1 MRRSLSV
8 VAVLVALLGLTACSN
23 HAAAPDPAGDASA
36 ADAMFAQMMIPHHE
50 QAVVMADL
58 APTRAQDPQIIEL
71 ATEIKGAQQ
80 PEIDQMAA
88 WLEEWGVPRLA
99 GDEAMAAHGS
109 HGMSGMLTDE
119 QLAELEASS
128 GTDFDQLFA
137 QLMIEHHEGAIEMAN
152 AVVDSSD
159 PRVAQLAQQIIRT
172 QEAEIEQLRP
182 LAGS

>member
-1 MRRSLSV
+1 MRRSLLV
-8 VAVLVALLGLTACSN
+8 VASLLALVGLTACSN
-23 HAAAPDPAGDASA
+23 HAEAPDPAGDASA

-58 APTRAQDPQIIEL
+58 APTRAQDPQILEL
-71 ATEIKGAQQ
+71 AAEIKAAQQ
-80 PEIDQMAA
+80 PEIDQMAT

-99 GDEAMAAHGS
+99 GEEAMAAHGS

-128 GTDFDQLFA
+128 GANYDRLFA
-137 QLMIEHHEGAIEMAN
+137 QMMIEHHQGAIDMA
-152 AVVDSSD
+152 AEVLDSSD
-159 PRVAQLAQQIIRT
+159 PRVAGLAQQIVST

-182 LAGS
+182 LADS

>member
-58 APTRAQDPQIIEL
+58 APTRAQDPQILEL
-71 ATEIKGAQQ
+71 ATQIKGAQQ

-152 AVVDSSD
+152 SVVDSSD
-159 PRVAQLAQQIIRT
+159 PRVAQLAKQIIST

>member
-1 MRRSLSV
+1 
-8 VAVLVALLGLTACSN
+8 
-23 HAAAPDPAGDASA
+23 
-36 ADAMFAQMMIPHHE
+36 
-50 QAVVMADL
+50 
-58 APTRAQDPQIIEL
+58 
-71 ATEIKGAQQ
+71 
-80 PEIDQMAA
+80 
-88 WLEEWGVPRLA
+88 
-99 GDEAMAAHGS
+99 MAAHGS

-159 PRVAQLAQQIIRT
+159 PRVAQLAKQIIST
-172 QEAEIEQLRP
+172 QEGEIEQLRP

>member
-58 APTRAQDPQIIEL
+58 APTRAQDPQILEL

-159 PRVAQLAQQIIRT
+159 PRVAQLAKQIIST
-172 QEAEIEQLRP
+172 QEGEIEQLRP

>member
-58 APTRAQDPQIIEL
+58 APTRAQVPQILEL

-159 PRVAQLAQQIIRT
+159 PRVAQLAKQIIST
-172 QEAEIEQLRP
+172 QEGEIEQLRP